1 MANKR
6 TGVKRS
12 DAGSQTSTTLRR
24 RPHTQ
29 KLTLRALAKKKKR
42 AFYLNTCK
50 SKKMRV
56 HVTHVRRRVLFH
68 SRKMWGSETNTNST
82 HTHNNNKKKRCGA
95 TLFAIAVSKKK
106 KTRYVCFSFLFKQ
119 LRIITMSIF
128 YFSRRMRCVAL
139 DAHLSFV
146 CRLPRTNV
154 RACVC
159 VCLHVCLCNWSIVG
173 RLTR

>member
-1 MANKR
+1 
-6 TGVKRS
+6 
-12 DAGSQTSTTLRR
+12 
-24 RPHTQ
+24 
-29 KLTLRALAKKKKR
+29 
-42 AFYLNTCK
+42 
-50 SKKMRV
+50 MRV

-154 RACVC
+154 RVCVC
-159 VCLHVCLCNWSIVG
+159 VCVCMCACATG
-173 RLTR
+173 RLSAGLRVESSKRSLVPRASVCGVSPPLCYAAPPFL